1 MEKAGVDTSYNLH
14 SKKRKNSLP
23 GKKRRSVTSFNP
35 PPVHDREPEKR
46 EDSLPGKKRRPE
58 PSFSTRRNSSPVH
71 QRKPEK
77 TIEEDW
83 EERFYSAN
91 HSVDSLT
98 EIFKTLRARILLTK
112 KRNTSAGTIMVT
124 SAMPGEGKSFVA
136 ANLSL
141 AFASG
146 LDQYVLLVDGDL
158 RRPSI
163 KKLFGRDEDFG
174 LVNYLEHQTALPKL
188 IVRSRKPKLS
198 LLLAGKPPSNPSEL
212 LGSILMKDLI
222 AELSSRYT
230 DRTIIFDAPP
240 VLLTA
245 EARTLAHHVDGVVM
259 VVRQGIVGK
268 AKIEETINA
277 IGPERILGIVFND
290 HHGAYFSKSSKYG
303 YGYGYNYRYE

>member
-1 MEKAGVDTSYNLH
+1 MEKAGVDTSYKLH
-14 SKKRKNSLP
+14 VEDEGSLPKKRQQPVSPSSFAKE
-23 GKKRRSVTSFNP
+23 KKR
-35 PPVHDREPEKR
+35 PVHNAEPE
-46 EDSLPGKKRRPE
+46 G
-58 PSFSTRRNSSPVH
+58 
-71 QRKPEK
+71 

-83 EERFYSAN
+83 EERFYNAN
-91 HSVDSLT
+91 YSVDSLT
-98 EIFKTLRARILLTK
+98 EIFKTLRARILLAK
-112 KRNTSAGTIMVT
+112 ERNTSAGTIMVT

-163 KKLFGRDEDFG
+163 KKLFGRNENFG
-174 LVNYLEHQTALPKL
+174 LVNYLQSHTSLPKL

-212 LGSILMKDLI
+212 LSSTLMKDLI
-222 AELSSRYT
+222 YELSARYT

-245 EARTLAHHVDGVVM
+245 EARTLAHHVDGVVV
-259 VVRQGIVGK
+259 VVRQGVVGK

-303 YGYGYNYRYE
+303 YGYGYGSKYE

>member
-1 MEKAGVDTSYNLH
+1 MEKFSKIMEKAGVETSYTLH
-14 SKKRKNSLP
+14 NKEKEGLRPKKRVQPKPVVSVARE
-23 GKKRRSVTSFNP
+23 KKRPR
-35 PPVHDREPEKR
+35 PVHHPEL
-46 EDSLPGKKRRPE
+46 EES
-58 PSFSTRRNSSPVH
+58 
-71 QRKPEK
+71 
-77 TIEEDW
+77 IEEDW
-83 EERFYSAN
+83 EKRLYNAN
-91 HSVDSLT
+91 YSVDSLT
-98 EIFKTLRARILLTK
+98 EIFKTLRARILLSK
-112 KRNTSAGTIMVT
+112 EKNTSAGTIMVT

-163 KKLFGRDEDFG
+163 QTLFGRKENFG
-174 LVNYLEHQTALPKL
+174 LVDYLQQQGSLPEL

-198 LLLAGKPPSNPSEL
+198 LLLAGDTPPNPSEL
-212 LGSILMKDLI
+212 LSSILMKDLI
-222 AELSSRYT
+222 KELSSRYT

-245 EARTLAHHVDGVVM
+245 EARMLAHHVDGVVM
-259 VVRQGIVGK
+259 VVRQGFVGK
-268 AKIEETINA
+268 AKVEETINA

-303 YGYGYNYRYE
+303 YGYGYGNKYE